1 MHFLIRYPFFNP
13 THRFAPIILASLSRL
28 IGYRSAS
35 WRVLISFIFATTVAQ
50 AASLTDADQEL
61 LRQQARERVLHQ
73 QQEPTPD
80 VRLDRPLVQSDQ
92 GRLPLNESPCF
103 KIEHILLKG
112 EAATQFQWALASANH
127 GPADTEDAPIG
138 RCLGSGGID
147 RIMRR
152 VQNAIM
158 AKGYVTARILAEP
171 QDLGTG
177 TLALTL
183 IPGRIRNIRFADG
196 TDTRATQWNAL
207 PAHPGDLLNLRD
219 IEQGLENFK
228 RLPTAEADIQIA
240 PGEQPSE
247 SDIVIQWKQAF
258 PVRLTLSV
266 DDSGSKSTGKYMAG
280 VTIAVDHLLTLNDL
294 FYLSFNHDLGSDEPG
309 KNGSRGYSAH
319 YSIPYGY
326 WLLGLTASDNTYR
339 QSVAGINQTYLF
351 SGESQ
356 NSEIKLSR
364 LIYRDAV
371 RKTTVSLRGWTRAS
385 KNYIDDTEIQI
396 QRRRTSGWEAGMAH
410 REFIGAATLDV
421 SLGYRRGTGALDAM
435 AAPEEASGDGASRL
449 QLVTAET
456 QFSLPFTLGTQALR
470 YSIAGRAQWNRTPLV
485 PQDRFAIGGRYT
497 VRGFDGETTLSAD
510 RGWLIRNDLDWYLG
524 HSGHA
529 LYLGFDYGEVGGHAS
544 ANLIGTRLAGAV
556 LGVRGHYKTFNYD
569 IFVGQPITK
578 PQGFRTADTAAG
590 FNFNW
595 SF

>member
-1 MHFLIRYPFFNP
+1 MHFLVRYPFFNP
-13 THRFAPIILASLSRL
+13 THLFAPFTIASLSRP
-28 IGYRSAS
+28 IGYKWVS
-35 WRVLISFIFATTVAQ
+35 WRVFISLIFATTVAQ

-61 LRQQARERVLHQ
+61 LRQQARERILRQ
-73 QQEPTPD
+73 QQEPTSD
-80 VRLDRPLVQSDQ
+80 VRLERPLVPRDE
-92 GRLPLNESPCF
+92 GRLPLDESPCF
-103 KIEHILLKG
+103 KIERIQLKG

-127 GPADTEDAPIG
+127 GPKGIEDAPIG
-138 RCLGSGGID
+138 RCLSSGGID
-147 RIMRR
+147 LIMRR
-152 VQNAIM
+152 VQNTIM

-171 QDLGTG
+171 QDLSTN
-177 TLALTL
+177 TLTLTL
-183 IPGRIRNIRFADG
+183 IPGRIRTIRFANG

-240 PGEQPSE
+240 PGEQPGE

-258 PVRLTLSV
+258 PVRFTLSV
-266 DDSGSKSTGKYMAG
+266 DDSGSKSTGKYIGG
-280 VTIAVDHLLTLNDL
+280 VTVAVDHLLTLNDL
-294 FYLSFNHDLGSDEPG
+294 FYLSFNHDLGSDGPG

-326 WLLGLTASDNTYR
+326 WLLGFTASENTYR

-364 LIYRDAV
+364 LVYRDAV

-385 KNYIDDTEIQI
+385 KNHIDDTEIEI
-396 QRRRTSGWEAGMAH
+396 QRRRTSGWEAGLAH
-410 REFIGAATLDV
+410 REFIGAAALDL
-421 SLGYRRGTGALDAM
+421 SLDYRRGTGAMDAK

-456 QFSLPFTLGTQALR
+456 QLSLPFTLGTQALR

-497 VRGFDGETTLSAD
+497 VRGFDGENSLSAD
-510 RGWLIRNDLDWYLG
+510 RGWLIRNELDWYIG

-529 LYLGFDYGEVGGHAS
+529 IYLGLDYGEVGGRAS

-556 LGVRGHYKTFNYD
+556 LGLRGRYKTLNYD

-578 PQGFRTADTAAG
+578 PEGFRTANTAAG